1 MAEIKASG
9 LIQISQKRN
18 GKLSGK
24 SYSNVGGSS
33 SESYYLTNIEWL
45 RMRKPRI
52 NIEFKKYG
60 FFTKRRLKVNGYYV
74 IKNGNSI
81 IASAQTKELALKYA
95 KRLKK

>member
-1 MAEIKASG
+1 
-9 LIQISQKRN
+9 
-18 GKLSGK
+18 
-24 SYSNVGGSS
+24 
-33 SESYYLTNIEWL
+33 
-45 RMRKPRI
+45 MRKPRI